1 MMIEMNDTWKVMN
14 DLEDAFSNIT
24 TFNFMLEQ
32 LQEAVDNGMM
42 DEIVDLTHAL
52 NAFMPVYTNNWDRKF
67 KVAWEHVVKISGYTE
82 ARHEASDEL
91 SITIGD

>member
-42 DEIVDLTHAL
+42 DEIVDLTLAL
-52 NAFMPVYTNNWDRKF
+52 NAFMPVYTNNWDKKY
-67 KVAWEHVVKISGYTE
+67 KVAWEHVVTG
-82 ARHEASDEL
+82 EL
-91 SITIGD
+91 ND

>member
-1 MMIEMNDTWKVMN
+1 MNDTWKVMD
-14 DLEDAFSNIT
+14 DLETSFSNIT